1 MNNDFQNDEKSLQD
15 TVADDTGVG
24 EIQQKS
30 EDVAPEQGSD
40 VTASATDIGSD
51 SGHLSGI
58 KLWLLLASISSI
70 FFVLMLDM
78 SIIATVSH
86 SPHDADPLCGYVIH
100 PTLN

>member
-1 MNNDFQNDEKSLQD
+1 MNNDFQNDEKTLQD
-15 TVADDTGVG
+15 TVADGTGVR

-40 VTASATDIGSD
+40 VTASATDISN

-86 SPHDADPLCGYVIH
+86 SPHDADPLYGYVTH